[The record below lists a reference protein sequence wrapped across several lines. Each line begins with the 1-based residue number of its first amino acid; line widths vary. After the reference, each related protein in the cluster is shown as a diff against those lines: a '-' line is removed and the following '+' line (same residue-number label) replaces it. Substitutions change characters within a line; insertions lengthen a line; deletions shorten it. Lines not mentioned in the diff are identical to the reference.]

1 MATLDDILTTQKNGV
16 VAVNN
21 LSQALTAFYDKY
33 TYISGQYRSATITTR
48 TEVARGSGRLISMN
62 VVVAGAA
69 GGIYDEIVANVT
81 LATGDGSKAT
91 ISFTPAIDFAVGD
104 TVYVTGINPAG
115 YNNAGVNA
123 VSDVVSSTSIKYIN
137 ATTTTYVSGG
147 LVFNKK
153 ASELIIVTPASA
165 GITQIGVPFTKG
177 LVIDPG
183 AGQSVNVTYSL
194 D

>member
-16 VAVNN
+16 VAINN
-21 LSQALTAFYDKY
+21 LNQSLAAFYEKY
-33 TYISGQYRSATITTR
+33 AYVSGQYRSLTVTSR

-62 VVVAGAA
+62 IVVAGAA

-91 ISFTPAIDFAVGD
+91 VSFTPAVDFAVGD
-104 TVYVTGINPAG
+104 TIFVTGVDPSG
-115 YNNAGVNA
+115 YNEAAGDTVT
-123 VSDVVSSTSIKYIN
+123 DVVSTTSVKYAN
-137 ATTTTYVSGG
+137 ATTAAYVSGG
-147 LVFNKK
+147 FVFNKK
-153 ASELIIVTPASA
+153 ASELIIVTPAST
-165 GITQIGVPFTKG
+165 GITQIGIPFTKG
-177 LVIDPG
+177 LVIEPG

>member
-16 VAVNN
+16 IAINN
-21 LSQALTAFYDKY
+21 LNQSLSAFYDKY
-33 TYISGQYRSATITTR
+33 AYVSGQYRSATVTSR

-62 VVVAGAA
+62 IVIAGAA

-91 ISFTPAIDFAVGD
+91 VSFTPAVDFAVND
-104 TVYVTGINPAG
+104 TIFVTGIDPAG
-115 YNNAGVNA
+115 YNETAGDTVT
-123 VSDVVSSTSIKYIN
+123 DVVSSTSVKYAN
-137 ATTTTYVSGG
+137 ATTAAYVSGG
-147 LVFNKK
+147 FVFNKK
-153 ASELIIVTPASA
+153 ASELIIVTPAA
-165 GITQIGVPFTKG
+165 VGITQIGIPFTKG
-177 LVIDPG
+177 LVIEPG

>member
-16 VAVNN
+16 VAINN
-21 LSQALTAFYDKY
+21 LNQSLTAFYDKY
-33 TYISGQYRSATITTR
+33 TYVSGQYRSLTITSR
-48 TEVARGSGRLISMN
+48 TEVARGPGRLISMN
-62 VVVAGAA
+62 IVIAGAA

-91 ISFTPAIDFAVGD
+91 VSFTPAVDFTVGD
-104 TVYVTGINPAG
+104 TIFVTGVDPSG
-115 YNNAGVNA
+115 YNETAGDTVT
-123 VSDVVSSTSIKYIN
+123 DVVSTTSVKYAN

-147 LVFNKK
+147 FVFNKK
-153 ASELIIVTPASA
+153 ASELIIVTPASV
-165 GITQIGVPFTKG
+165 GITQIGIPFTKG

>member
-16 VAVNN
+16 IAVNN
-21 LSQALTAFYDKY
+21 LSQSLTAFYDKY
-33 TYISGQYRSATITTR
+33 TYVSGQYRSDTISTR
-48 TEVARGSGRLISMN
+48 TQVARGSGRLISMN
-62 VVVAGAA
+62 IVIAGAA

-81 LATGDGSKAT
+81 LVTGDGSKAT
-91 ISFTPAIDFAVGD
+91 ISFTPAVDFAVGD
-104 TVYVTGINPAG
+104 TIFVTGVNPAG
-115 YNNAGVNA
+115 YNETAGDLVT
-123 VSDVVSSTSIKYIN
+123 DIVSSTSVKYAN

-147 LVFNKK
+147 FVFNKK
-153 ASELIIVTPASA
+153 ASELIIVTPAA
-165 GITQIGVPFTKG
+165 VGITQIGTPFTKG

>member
-16 VAVNN
+16 VAINN
-21 LSQALTAFYDKY
+21 LNQSLTAFYNKY
-33 TYISGQYRSATITTR
+33 TYVSGQYRSETITSR
-48 TEVARGSGRLISMN
+48 TQVARGSGRLISMN

-91 ISFTPAIDFAVGD
+91 ISFTPAVDFAVGD
-104 TVYVTGINPAG
+104 TAYITGITPSG
-115 YNNAGVNA
+115 YNAAAGVA

-153 ASELIIVTPASA
+153 ASELIIVTPAVVA
-165 GITQIGVPFTKG
+165 ITQIGTPFTKG

>member
-21 LSQALTAFYDKY
+21 LSQELTAFYNKY
-33 TYISGQYRSATITTR
+33 TYVSGQYRSATVSSR
-48 TEVARGSGRLISMN
+48 TEVARGPGRLVSMN

-81 LATGDGSKAT
+81 LATGDTAKAT
-91 ISFTPAIDFAVGD
+91 ISFTPAVDFAVGD
-104 TVYVTGINPAG
+104 TIFVTGINPAG
-115 YNNAGVNA
+115 YNNAGVNP
-123 VSDVVSSTSIKYIN
+123 VTDVVSSTSVKYAN
-137 ATTTTYVSGG
+137 ATTAAYVSGG

-153 ASELIIVTPASA
+153 ASELIIVTPAVVA
-165 GITQIGVPFTKG
+165 ITQIGIPFTKG

>member
-16 VAVNN
+16 VAINN
-21 LSQALTAFYDKY
+21 LNQSLTAFYDKY
-33 TYISGQYRSATITTR
+33 AYVSGQYRSATITSR
-48 TEVARGSGRLISMN
+48 TEVARGSGRLIAMN
-62 VVVAGAA
+62 IVIAGAA

-91 ISFTPAIDFAVGD
+91 VSFTPAVDFTVGD
-104 TVYVTGINPAG
+104 TIFVTGVDPSG
-115 YNNAGVNA
+115 YNNAGVNP
-123 VSDVVSSTSIKYIN
+123 VTDVVSSTSVKYVN
-137 ATTTTYVSGG
+137 ATTTAYVSGG
-147 LVFNKK
+147 FVFNKK
-153 ASELIIVTPASA
+153 ASELIIVTPASV
-165 GITQIGVPFTKG
+165 GITIIGAPFTKG

>member
-21 LSQALTAFYDKY
+21 LSQSLNAFYDKY
-33 TYISGQYRSATITTR
+33 TYISGQYRSETITTR
-48 TEVARGSGRLISMN
+48 TQVARGSGRLIAMN
-62 VVVAGAA
+62 IVIAGAA

-91 ISFTPAIDFAVGD
+91 ISFTPAVDFAVGD
-104 TVYVTGINPAG
+104 TIFVTSVNPSG
-115 YNNAGVNA
+115 YNNAGVNP
-123 VSDVVSSTSIKYIN
+123 VTDIVSSTSVKYAN

-147 LVFNKK
+147 FVFNKK
-153 ASELIIVTPASA
+153 ASELIIVTPASV
-165 GITQIGVPFTKG
+165 GITQIGAPFTKG

-194 D
+194 N

>member
-21 LSQALTAFYDKY
+21 LSQALTSFYNKY
-33 TYISGQYRSATITTR
+33 TYVSGQYRSATVSSR

-62 VVVAGAA
+62 IVIAGAA

-81 LATGDGSKAT
+81 LVTGDTAKAT
-91 ISFTPAIDFAVGD
+91 ISFTPAVNFAVGD
-104 TVYVTGINPAG
+104 TIFVTGVDPSG
-115 YNNAGVNA
+115 YNELTGDTVT
-123 VSDVVSSTSIKYIN
+123 DVVSSTSVKYAN

-153 ASELIIVTPASA
+153 ASELIIVTPAST
-165 GITQIGVPFTKG
+165 GITQIGAPFTKG

>member
-21 LSQALTAFYDKY
+21 LNQTLTAFYNKY
-33 TYISGQYRSATITTR
+33 TYVSGQYRSTTVTSR

-62 VVVAGAA
+62 IVVAGAA

-91 ISFTPAIDFAVGD
+91 ISFTPAVDFAVGD
-104 TVYVTGINPAG
+104 TVYVSGINPAG
-115 YNNAGVNA
+115 YNNAGVNP
-123 VSDVVSSTSIKYIN
+123 VTDVVSPTSIRYVN

-153 ASELIIVTPASA
+153 ATELIIVTPAVV
-165 GITQIGVPFTKG
+165 GITQIGLPFSKG

>member
-33 TYISGQYRSATITTR
+33 TYISGQYRSATISSR

-62 VVVAGAA
+62 IVVAGAA

-81 LATGDGSKAT
+81 LVTGDGSKAT
-91 ISFTPAIDFAVGD
+91 VSFTPAVDFAVNDTIFVTGIDPSGYNETAGD
-104 TVYVTGINPAG
+104 TVT
-115 YNNAGVNA
+115 
-123 VSDVVSSTSIKYIN
+123 DVVSSTSVKYAN
-137 ATTTTYVSGG
+137 ATTAPYVSGG
-147 LVFNKK
+147 FVFNKK
-153 ASELIIVTPASA
+153 ASELIIVTPAVA
-165 GITQIGVPFTKG
+165 GITQIGIPFTKG
-177 LVIDPG
+177 LVIEPG